1 MAARFEKKNS
11 REKEKRERKDYS
23 VEMKT
28 PRVQKKIFARR
39 ARLIRESAGVK
50 VLLYGYIF
58 VLR

>member
-1 MAARFEKKNS
+1 
-11 REKEKRERKDYS
+11 
-23 VEMKT
+23 MKT
-28 PRVQKKIFARR
+28 PRVKKNIFARR